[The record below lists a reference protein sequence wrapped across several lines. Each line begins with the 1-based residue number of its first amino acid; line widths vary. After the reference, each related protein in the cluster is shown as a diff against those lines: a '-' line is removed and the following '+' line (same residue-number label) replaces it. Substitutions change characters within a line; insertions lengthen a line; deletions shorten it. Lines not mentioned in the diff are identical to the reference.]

1 MYKNFTDMP
10 IWQKAMDLSVEV
22 FNLTTS
28 LPRSEDYG
36 LTSQIRRSS
45 NSVPSNI
52 AEGFGRYHKKDKIN
66 FYYFACGSVTET
78 QSHLIYGDKV
88 GYFEKEK
95 VNSLFEKYNQL
106 RHDVNKV
113 IKTIRNSQLQ
123 PQS

>member
-1 MYKNFTDMP
+1 MYKSFTDMP

-22 FNLTTS
+22 FKLTSS

-52 AEGFGRYHKKDKIN
+52 AEGFGRYHKKDNIN

-95 VNSLFEKYNQL
+95 VNSLLEKYNQL

>member
-10 IWQKAMDLSVEV
+10 VWQKAMDLSVEV

-95 VNSLFEKYNQL
+95 VNSLLEKYNQL

-113 IKTIRNSQLQ
+113 IKTIRNSQSQ

>member
-10 IWQKAMDLSVEV
+10 VWQKAMDLSVEV

-78 QSHLIYGDKV
+78 QSHLIYGDKL

-95 VNSLFEKYNQL
+95 VNSLLEKYNQL

-113 IKTIRNSQLQ
+113 IKTIRNSQSQ